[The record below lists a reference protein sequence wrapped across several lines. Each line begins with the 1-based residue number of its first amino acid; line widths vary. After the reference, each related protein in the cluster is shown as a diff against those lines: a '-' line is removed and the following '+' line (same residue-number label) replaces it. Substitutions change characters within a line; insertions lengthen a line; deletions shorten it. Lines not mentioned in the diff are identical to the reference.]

1 MELDDLF
8 IEKLKRFEKTRCDQS
23 LEEIRKGSEII
34 LNFLAAHVGKWM
46 VANTL
51 GIVSLYMFDP
61 ENPRFMTSVFLQ
73 IFHQGGKFEMLRNS
87 AGMIAVSRYMTILV
101 YAMFQFMMYFKAAAS
116 VIFYWF
122 IFCTVFTLNTNHWLE
137 SLR

>member
-1 MELDDLF
+1 MEFDDLF
-8 IEKLKRFEKTRCDQS
+8 LEKLKRLEKTRCDQS

-34 LNFLAAHVGKWM
+34 LNFMAAHVGKWM

-61 ENPRFMTSVFLQ
+61 ENPRFMTSVLLP
-73 IFHQGGKFEMLRNS
+73 IFDEGGKFEMLWNS
-87 AGMIAVSRYMTILV
+87 SGLITFSRYSVIGL

-116 VIFYWF
+116 VVFYWF
-122 IFCTVFTLNTNHWLE
+122 IFCTLFTLNTNHWLE